1 MAGGGGGEAS
11 ADNPLPLNV
20 VPLIDVIFCLLLF
33 FMCSFHF
40 KTLEGKMEAW
50 LPQDKGMSNAKPQ
63 TDILGEIRVVLEWD
77 KANNRVVRRFG
88 RTEYPND
95 EDLGE
100 LMRKQSDMAK
110 GNGKGDIP
118 VIIQP
123 DGEVPWDEVIRVMDI
138 TRQKGLQKME
148 FNLARSEFKIPDRGE
163 HQTR

>member
-50 LPQDKGMSNAKPQ
+50 LPQDKGAAAAKPS
-63 TDILGEIRVVLEWD
+63 DPEMGEIRIVLEWD
-77 KANNRVVRRFG
+77 KANNRVVRKFG

-95 EDLGE
+95 DELAN
-100 LMRKQSDMAK
+100 LMRDQFDRNRA
-110 GNGKGDIP
+110 GGKKDIP

-123 DGEVPWDEVIRVMDI
+123 DPLVRWEDVVRVMDL
-138 TRQKGLQKME
+138 TRQKQLPKME
-148 FNLARSEFKIPDRGE
+148 FNMARTEFVIPEPAR
-163 HQTR
+163 